1 MKILLAILATL
12 VLGGAAAFG
21 YVLSGSYNV
30 AATVPHT
37 GLTDWVLHELKERSI
52 ASHAPDNGTA
62 PTDSAM
68 LARGFHE
75 IEEMCITCHGAP
87 GVEPTAIGKGM
98 RPEPPDLG
106 EAAEEFSD
114 GELFWI
120 VKHGIKVAGM
130 PAFGPTH
137 SDSTLWGIVGAMRQ
151 MPGMTAEE
159 YQSRISA
166 AAASAAES
174 GHTHPA
180 GTPAHSH

>member
-1 MKILLAILATL
+1 MKILLAVLVTL
-12 VLGGAAAFG
+12 LVMVGAATA
-21 YVLSGSYNV
+21 YVYSGFYNV

-37 GLTDWVLHELKERSI
+37 GLVAGMLHELKERSI
-52 ASHAPDNGTA
+52 ESHAVENATA

-75 IEEMCITCHGAP
+75 FEEMCVTCHGAP
-87 GVEPTAIGKGM
+87 GVEPSAIGRGM
-98 RPEPPDLG
+98 RPEPPDLA

-114 GELFWI
+114 AALFWV
-120 VKHGIKVAGM
+120 VKYGIKLAGM

-151 MPGMTAEE
+151 MPDMTAEE
-159 YQSRISA
+159 YQARVSESA
-166 AAASAAES
+166 GAAAES
-174 GHTHPA
+174 GHSHPA